1 MHFGPE
7 WMRKQPTPSAR
18 PPQPD
23 PQTGPPPAIAHINS
37 NTVLP
42 SGGSTYSAHVTPTAG
57 ATPENRDVAHPFR
70 YSKEDM
76 LRIYKETGGRS
87 GLGLEV
93 ERWEGIVRE
102 VAADPVGLK
111 DPGEADKKVGVFHF
125 VCQDKPK
132 LNAMLLAIPGIF
144 EFRDAAP
151 SVD

>member
-23 PQTGPPPAIAHINS
+23 PQTGPPHAIAQINT
-37 NTVLP
+37 NTVPP
-42 SGGSTYSAHVTPTAG
+42 SGGSTYSAHVTPTSA

-76 LRIYKETGGRS
+76 IRIYKEAGGRS

-102 VAADPVGLK
+102 VALDPVGLK
-111 DPGEADKKVGVFHF
+111 DPGEAEKKVRF
-125 VCQDKPK
+125 VSVVPR
-132 LNAMLLAIPGIF
+132 NSRPER
-144 EFRDAAP
+144 EFSSCFSDL
-151 SVD
+151 